1 VTERHRAVPFAFLAG
16 VLLALTAA
24 VALFSL
30 AIGRFPVPV
39 ERVARI
45 LLSALFSTEASCPP
59 QETSVVLLIRLPRVL
74 GSLLAGG
81 GLALAGAALQG
92 VFRNPLV
99 GPQIIGVSSG
109 AGFGGAV
116 AILFFDSLFAVIPL
130 AFVFGLLAMVAVWRL
145 GSGEREESLL
155 SLVLG
160 GVVISAFFT
169 ALTSLGQYV
178 ADPYNKLPA
187 IVMWLMGSFASSS
200 WERLFFAAPV
210 ICCAGT
216 LLHLI
221 RFRINVLS
229 LGQEEAESLGMNV
242 HRNRWL
248 VLTCTTLITAA
259 TVALAGIVGWVGLI
273 VPHMARMLVGSDHRK
288 LLPVSALLG
297 ASYLI
302 LMDDIARSLTAAEIP
317 IGILTALAGAPLFA
331 FLLKKRQRKGG
342 AWM

>member
-1 VTERHRAVPFAFLAG
+1 MTERRAVFSFPLLAG
-16 VLLALTAA
+16 MLFVLTGA

-30 AIGRFPVPV
+30 AVGRFPVPV
-39 ERVARI
+39 ERVAGI
-45 LLSALFSTEASCPP
+45 LFSALIPAEGSWNV

-74 GSLLAGG
+74 GSLIAGG
-81 GLALAGAALQG
+81 GLAMAGAALQG

-109 AGFGGAV
+109 AGFGGAL
-116 AILFFDSLFAVIPL
+116 AILLFDGLFAVIPL
-130 AFVFGLLAMVAVWRL
+130 AFVFGLLAMIAVWSL
-145 GSGEREESLL
+145 GSGDREESLL

-200 WERLFFAAPV
+200 WDRLVFAVPV
-210 ICCAGT
+210 ICCSGT
-216 LLHLI
+216 LLYLV

-229 LGQEEAESLGMNV
+229 LGQEEAEALGIDV
-242 HRNRWL
+242 ARNRWFVL
-248 VLTCTTLITAA
+248 VCTTLITAA
-259 TVALAGIVGWVGLI
+259 TVALAGIVGWVGLV

-297 ASYLI
+297 ATYLT
-302 LMDDIARSLTAAEIP
+302 LMDDVARSLTAAEIP

-331 FLLKKRQRKGG
+331 FLLKKRRREGG

>member
-1 VTERHRAVPFAFLAG
+1 
-16 VLLALTAA
+16 
-24 VALFSL
+24 
-30 AIGRFPVPV
+30 
-39 ERVARI
+39 
-45 LLSALFSTEASCPP
+45 
-59 QETSVVLLIRLPRVL
+59 
-74 GSLLAGG
+74 
-81 GLALAGAALQG
+81 
-92 VFRNPLV
+92 
-99 GPQIIGVSSG
+99 
-109 AGFGGAV
+109 
-116 AILFFDSLFAVIPL
+116 
-130 AFVFGLLAMVAVWRL
+130 
-145 GSGEREESLL
+145 
-155 SLVLG
+155 
-160 GVVISAFFT
+160 
-169 ALTSLGQYV
+169 
-178 ADPYNKLPA
+178 
-187 IVMWLMGSFASSS
+187 MWLMGSFASSS

-242 HRNRWL
+242 RRNRWL
-248 VLTCTTLITAA
+248 VLACTTLITAA

-331 FLLKKRQRKGG
+331 FLLKKTPEKRRCMDVITMKKEDSGTAEKTGYSQPLLSVGEGEILSILGPNGKGKTTLLKRSRSAPPPEG
-342 AWM
+342 SMLRAEASIRAPDRGGLLRVHRSRYGGDGTEPSYRAVQLPRET